1 MSLVNAFS
9 TIFIYLFTALAS
21 GGAVVISQYI
31 GRGVK
36 EDAGEAASQ
45 LLTSSPLFSLVISIV
60 ILALHR
66 PMLSLLFGQVEPAVM
81 DACVVYLQISVFS
94 YPALAVYNAGAALYR
109 SLGKTSVTMYISIA
123 ANAINVVGNLI
134 GVFVL
139 KAGVAGVA
147 WPTLIARV
155 FSAAVITVLCFG
167 KRVDVRY
174 TWQQICKWNGELMK
188 RILRIAVPNGLE
200 NGIFQLVKVALSS
213 VVALFGTYQIAA
225 NGIAQSIWSLAA
237 LAGVT
242 MGPVFITVIGQCM
255 GAGDT
260 AQAEHYF
267 KKLLKITL
275 AISLVWNGLVF
286 AITPVMMNFYQI
298 SEEAKYLVVI
308 LVLIHNIFNTVA
320 FPMSGPLS
328 NGLRVAGDIKFTMMI
343 SIASTIGG
351 RLLFSLLLAIVFNW
365 GVIGIA
371 AAMCL
376 DWVIRAVIFA
386 LRLKSGKWKEFKVI

>member
-1 MSLVNAFS
+1 
-9 TIFIYLFTALAS
+9 
-21 GGAVVISQYI
+21 
-31 GRGVK
+31 
-36 EDAGEAASQ
+36 
-45 LLTSSPLFSLVISIV
+45 
-60 ILALHR
+60 
-66 PMLSLLFGQVEPAVM
+66 
-81 DACVVYLQISVFS
+81 
-94 YPALAVYNAGAALYR
+94 
-109 SLGKTSVTMYISIA
+109 
-123 ANAINVVGNLI
+123 
-134 GVFVL
+134 
-139 KAGVAGVA
+139 
-147 WPTLIARV
+147 
-155 FSAAVITVLCFG
+155 
-167 KRVDVRY
+167 
-174 TWQQICKWNGELMK
+174 MK